1 MQMVK
6 IRGSA
11 FASLQ
16 PDKFTQ
22 ICFHLEGNCIRRP
35 HFFIGCFNSPL
46 AFQLPDEDINVI
58 CLGASRPSSNSPFLF
73 QSPAILMR
81 LMPVI
86 LPPRLKPNN
95 RLAASPRGKTS
106 FTT

>member
-58 CLGASRPSSNSPFLF
+58 CLGASG
-73 QSPAILMR
+73 QAAIAR
-81 LMPVI
+81 VSFS
-86 LPPRLKPNN
+86 LPPY
-95 RLAASPRGKTS
+95 S
-106 FTT
+106 